1 MSILSILLF
10 IGIIVL
16 TLLITYFSSKKT
28 KSTSDFYTAGGG
40 LTATQNGLAVA
51 GDFMSAASFLGITG
65 AISLIGFDG
74 FYMSI
79 GNLLGFLFLLYLIAE
94 PMRNLGKYTLADM
107 LTSRF
112 PTNKVRGT
120 AAANTLVISIF
131 YMIAQLVGGGGLI
144 SLMLGIDYWI
154 AVVIVGVLMTVY
166 VIFGGMT
173 ATSWV
178 QITKAI
184 LLLGGSFVL
193 TFLVFAKF
201 DFSIIQ
207 MFQQIKTASPFGA
220 ELANPGNKYSNSLD
234 MISLN
239 MALVLGVAGL
249 PHLLIRFFTVKD
261 AVTAR
266 KSVFYSTWF
275 IGAFFLMVVFL
286 GFGATAFVGWDNI
299 VAANPAGNMAAPML
313 ALTVGGDFLFAFIS
327 AVAFATILAVVS
339 ALVLTSASAFA
350 HDIYGQII
358 KKGDMTEK
366 QQMKVA
372 RISSIVVAVISI
384 LLALAAKNLNVAFLS
399 VLALGIAAS
408 ANLPVMLLS
417 IYWKRFNSTG
427 AVTGMLVGLISSVVL
442 VLLSPNVWSPEPG
455 AAILTGNPL
464 FPLANPTILTVPLGF
479 IGAYA
484 GTILSS
490 KKRAETGRF
499 EEVLFKSN
507 TGFGISAPEEH

>member
-1 MSILSILLF
+1 MSILSIILF
-10 IGIIVL
+10 VGIIAL

-79 GNLLGFLFLLYLIAE
+79 GNLLGFLFLMYLVAE

-107 LTSRF
+107 ITARF
-112 PTNKVRGT
+112 QSNKVRGT
-120 AAANTLVISIF
+120 AAASTLVISIF

-154 AVVIVGVLMTVY
+154 AVVIVGVLMTIY

-178 QITKAI
+178 QIIKAI

-193 TFLVFAKF
+193 TFLVFSKF
-201 DFSIIQ
+201 NFSIIQ
-207 MFQQIKTASPFGA
+207 MFDQIKTATPFGA
-220 ELANPGNKYSNSLD
+220 DLANPGNKYSNSLD

-239 MALVLGVAGL
+239 IALVLGVAGL

-275 IGAFFLMVVFL
+275 IGAFFIMVVFL

-299 VAANPAGNMAAPML
+299 AAANPAGNMAAPLL
-313 ALTVGGDFLFAFIS
+313 ALVVGGDFLFAFVS
-327 AVAFATILAVVS
+327 AIAFATILAVVS

-358 KKGDMTEK
+358 KKGNITEK

-372 RISSIVVAVISI
+372 RISSIVVAITSI

-408 ANLPVMLLS
+408 ANLPVMLLT
-417 IYWKRFNSTG
+417 IYWNRFNTGG

-442 VLLSPNVWSPEPG
+442 VLLSPNVWSPDG
-455 AAILTGNPL
+455 AAILTGDPL
-464 FPLANPTILTVPLGF
+464 FPLANPTIFTVPLGF
-479 IGAYA
+479 IGAYV
-484 GTILSS
+484 GTILYA
-490 KKRAETGRF
+490 KKSPNKGRY
-499 EEVLFKSN
+499 EEVVFKSN
-507 TGFGISAPEEH
+507 TGFGISAPENH

>member
-1 MSILSILLF
+1 MSFLSIILF
-10 IGIIVL
+10 IAIIAL
-16 TLLITYFSSKKT
+16 TLVITYLSSKKT

-40 LTATQNGLAVA
+40 LTASQNGLAVA

-65 AISLIGFDG
+65 AISLVGFDG

-79 GNLLGFLFLLYLIAE
+79 GNLLGFLFLLYLVAE

-107 LTSRF
+107 ITSRF
-112 PTNKVRGT
+112 KSNKVRGT
-120 AAANTLVISIF
+120 AAANTLVISLF

-144 SLMLGIDYWI
+144 SLMLGINYSL
-154 AVVIVGVLMTVY
+154 AVVIVGVLMTIY

-178 QITKAI
+178 QIIKAV

-207 MFQQIKTASPFGA
+207 MFQEIKHASPFG
-220 ELANPGNKYSNSLD
+220 EKLANPGNKYQNGLD

-239 MALVLGVAGL
+239 LSLVLGVAGL

-266 KSVFYSTWF
+266 KSVVYSTWF

-286 GFGATAFVGWDNI
+286 GFGATVFVGWDKI

-313 ALTVGGDFLFAFIS
+313 ALSVGGDFLFAFIS

-358 KKGDMTEK
+358 KKGKITEK
-366 QQMKVA
+366 QQMTVA
-372 RISSIVVAVISI
+372 RISSIVVAVASI
-384 LLALAAKNLNVAFLS
+384 LLALVAKNFNVAFLS

-408 ANLPVMLLS
+408 ANLPVMLLT
-417 IYWKRFNSTG
+417 IYWKRFNATG
-427 AVTGMLVGLISSVVL
+427 AITGMLVGLISSVIL
-442 VLLSPNVWSPEPG
+442 VLLSPNVWNPKPG
-455 AAILTGNPL
+455 AAILTGDPI
-464 FPLANPTILTVPLGF
+464 FTFANPTIFTVPLGF
-479 IGAYA
+479 LGAIIG
-484 GTILSS
+484 TVLTS
-490 KKRAETGRF
+490 KKKEARGSF

-507 TGFGISAPEEH
+507 TSFGISSPENH